1 MCTNETIM
9 RMNDL
14 ESCLLSML
22 ETEVE
27 KGLEN
32 VSAEEMGEVV
42 DMLKDLGEAKYYY
55 SVVMAMEDASEP
67 MGYRRYANGRF
78 APSGRGKMGYEPM
91 EPHEGRMMD
100 DGMDMGRR
108 DYGGAYGRYQAAR
121 MGYNDHATAEN
132 RRMMEQ
138 TADEHMREFEDSIRD
153 MWEDAD
159 QRQRNKMK
167 AALVS
172 MANSLK

>member
-22 ETEVE
+22 ETGVE

-91 EPHEGRMMD
+91 EPHEGRMM
-100 DGMDMGRR
+100 
-108 DYGGAYGRYQAAR
+108 
-121 MGYNDHATAEN
+121 
-132 RRMMEQ
+132 EQ